1 MGKLADLLLFEE
13 EHDVEKLR
21 LYCDMDG
28 VLCDFDKRF
37 DQLFGK
43 SPKEVEDTK
52 GTGYFWAMI
61 HRVGKKFWS
70 RMDWTPNGQR
80 LWNVISQHNPTLL
93 TAPPRKQGD
102 FNQLDPVTMEGKQ
115 EWADLNLNPSPAGII
130 FKSSKEKQQIAA
142 EDVAAG
148 LTPILID
155 DRQDIIERWQAAG
168 GIGLH
173 VEKAGDPSKAIERIK
188 KLYQLEDER
197 ESSEERI

>member
-28 VLCDFDKRF
+28 VLCDFDQRF
-37 DQLFGK
+37 DDLFGK

-70 RMDWTPNGQR
+70 RMEWTPHGLE
-80 LWNVISQHNPTLL
+80 LWDAISQHNPTLL

-102 FNQLDPVTMEGKQ
+102 FDQLDPVTMEGKQ

-130 FKSSKEKQQIAA
+130 FKSSKQKQEIAA

-155 DRQDIIERWQAAG
+155 DRKDIIERWNAAG

-173 VEKAGDPSKAIERIK
+173 VEKAGDPSKAIQRIK
-188 KLYQLEDER
+188 KLYQVEDEG

>member
-1 MGKLADLLLFEE
+1 
-13 EHDVEKLR
+13 
-21 LYCDMDG
+21 
-28 VLCDFDKRF
+28 
-37 DQLFGK
+37 
-43 SPKEVEDTK
+43 
-52 GTGYFWAMI
+52 
-61 HRVGKKFWS
+61 
-70 RMDWTPNGQR
+70 MDWTPNGQE

-102 FNQLDPVTMEGKQ
+102 FSQLDPVTMEGKQ

-155 DRQDIIERWQAAG
+155 DRDDIIKRWQAAG

-188 KLYQLEDER
+188 KLYQIEDEG